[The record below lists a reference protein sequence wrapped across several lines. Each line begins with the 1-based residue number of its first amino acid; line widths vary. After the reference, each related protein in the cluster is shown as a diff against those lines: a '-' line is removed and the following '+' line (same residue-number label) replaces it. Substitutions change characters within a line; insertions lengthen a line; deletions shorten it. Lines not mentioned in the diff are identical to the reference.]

1 VPDTAKI
8 AIVAALE
15 RELHPLIQ
23 HWTVATKPHSGRNF
37 RFFEKGQVVVV
48 CGGIGAEPAR
58 RAAEAV
64 IALYAP
70 EVVYS
75 AGFAGA
81 LDPAMKV
88 ADMLVPARVIDAG
101 DASSVDT
108 GAGQGIL
115 VTFGA
120 VATPEQKVK
129 LGKSFNAQAV
139 DMEAAAVA
147 RAAAARGVRFAAV
160 KVISDEVGFAL
171 PGTNRPAS
179 DRPARDKRTP
189 NGFISPSGEFQIGQ
203 FARFIM
209 IRPWTWAIA
218 LRLARNSKRAAV
230 ALSAWLAEKN
240 HELLGLPANEVP
252 GKELQEN
259 KMTEKEK
266 QAGSLK
272 ISTRL

>member
-1 VPDTAKI
+1 MCELLFSAKI

-15 RELHPLIQ
+15 RELHPLVR
-23 HWTVATKPHSGRNF
+23 HRPVVTKQYAGRTF
-37 RFFEKGQVVVV
+37 RFFEQGQIVIV

-58 RAAEAV
+58 RAAEAI

-81 LDPAMKV
+81 LDPSLKV
-88 ADMLVPARVIDAG
+88 GDILIPARVIDAG
-101 DASSVDT
+101 DSSSVET
-108 GAGQGIL
+108 GTGHGIL

-147 RAAAARGVRFAAV
+147 RAAAVRGVRFAAV
-160 KVISDEVGFAL
+160 KAISDEVGFTL
-171 PGTNRPAS
+171 PGMNH
-179 DRPARDKRTP
+179 RT
-189 NGFISPSGEFQIGQ
+189 GFIGPSGDFLTGK

-209 IRPWTWAIA
+209 IRPWTWAAA
-218 LRLARNSKRAAV
+218 LRLARNSQRAAQ
-230 ALSAWLAEKN
+230 ALSAWLAETN
-240 HELLGLPANEVP
+240 QELLNSPENSS
-252 GKELQEN
+252 GKRFA
-259 KMTEKEK
+259 EK
-266 QAGSLK
+266 QNAEK
-272 ISTRL
+272 

>member
-1 VPDTAKI
+1 VPDTTKI
-8 AIVAALE
+8 AIVVALE

-23 HWTVATKPHSGRNF
+23 HWTVATHPHAGRTF
-37 RFFEKGQVVVV
+37 RFFEKGQIVVV

-75 AGFAGA
+75 TGFAGA
-81 LDPAMKV
+81 LDPTLKV
-88 ADMLVPARVIDAG
+88 ADIMVPARVIDAG

-108 GAGQGIL
+108 GTGQGVL

-160 KVISDEVGFAL
+160 KAISDEVGFSL
-171 PGTNRPAS
+171 PGMNHPGMNQST
-179 DRPARDKRTP
+179 
-189 NGFISPSGEFQIGQ
+189 GFISPSGEFQTGRL
-203 FARFIM
+203 AKFIM
-209 IRPWTWAIA
+209 IRPWTWAAA
-218 LRLARNSKRAAV
+218 LRLGRNSKRAAR
-230 ALSAWLAEKN
+230 ALSAWFAET
-240 HELLGLPANEVP
+240 HRELLNRQGNGLSES
-252 GKELQEN
+252 KIQE
-259 KMTEKEK
+259 KQQEKEAK
-266 QAGSLK
+266 QVL
-272 ISTRL
+272 

>member
-1 VPDTAKI
+1 MVVK
-8 AIVAALE
+8 E
-15 RELHPLIQ
+15 YG
-23 HWTVATKPHSGRNF
+23 GRTF

-64 IALYAP
+64 IAIYEP
-70 EVVYS
+70 EIVYS

-81 LDPAMKV
+81 LDPALKV
-88 ADMLVPARVIDAG
+88 ADILFPARVIDAG
-101 DASSVDT
+101 DSSSVDT
-108 GAGQGIL
+108 GTGQGIL

-160 KVISDEVGFAL
+160 KAISDEVGFSL
-171 PGTNRPAS
+171 PGMNHPT
-179 DRPARDKRTP
+179 
-189 NGFISPSGEFQIGQ
+189 GFIDSSGEFQTGR

-209 IRPWTWAIA
+209 IRPWTWAAA
-218 LRLARNSKRAAV
+218 LRLARNSNRAAL
-230 ALSAWLAEKN
+230 ALSAWLADKN
-240 HELLGLPANEVP
+240 RESLNSPADEVP
-252 GKELQEN
+252 ENDLPEN
-259 KMTEKEK
+259 KMTEKDAEP
-266 QAGSLK
+266 GSLK

>member
-1 VPDTAKI
+1 
-8 AIVAALE
+8 
-15 RELHPLIQ
+15 
-23 HWTVATKPHSGRNF
+23 VATKPHSGRNF

-171 PGTNRPAS
+171 PGTSRSVN
-179 DRPARDKRTP
+179 DGRTP

-209 IRPWTWAIA
+209 IRPWTWAVA

>member
-1 VPDTAKI
+1 MARLPDTVKI

-15 RELHPLIQ
+15 RELRPLIR
-23 HWTVATKPHSGRNF
+23 HWPVVTKQYDDRTF
-37 RFFEKGQVVVV
+37 RFFEQGSMVAV

-81 LDPAMKV
+81 LDPTRKV
-88 ADMLVPARVIDAG
+88 ADILIPARVIDAG
-101 DASSVDT
+101 DSSSVET

-139 DMEAAAVA
+139 DMEASAVA

-160 KVISDEVGFAL
+160 KAISDELGTSL
-171 PGTNRPAS
+171 PGMNH
-179 DRPARDKRTP
+179 RT
-189 NGFISPSGEFQIGQ
+189 GFIGPSGEFLTGK
-203 FARFIM
+203 FARFI
-209 IRPWTWAIA
+209 IVRPWTWAAA
-218 LRLARNSKRAAV
+218 LRLARNSKRASH
-230 ALSAWLAEKN
+230 ALCVWMADN
-240 HELLGLPANEVP
+240 RELLNSHA
-252 GKELQEN
+252 K
-259 KMTEKEK
+259 
-266 QAGSLK
+266 
-272 ISTRL
+272 

>member
-1 VPDTAKI
+1 MWRRALSPVEVEQRSAGSGILSSSPKI

-15 RELHPLIQ
+15 RELHPLLR
-23 HWTVATKPHSGRNF
+23 HWPVAVKEHAGRAF
-37 RFFEKGQVVVV
+37 RFFEQGQRVVV

-70 EVVYS
+70 EVIYS

-81 LDPAMKV
+81 LDPALKV
-88 ADMLVPARVIDAG
+88 AAILIPTRVIDAG
-101 DASSVDT
+101 DSSSVET
-108 GAGQGIL
+108 GTGEGIL

-139 DMEAAAVA
+139 DMEASAVA

-160 KVISDEVGFAL
+160 KAISDEVGFAL
-171 PGTNRPAS
+171 PGINH
-179 DRPARDKRTP
+179 RT
-189 NGFISPSGEFQIGQ
+189 GFIGPSGNFLTGK

-209 IRPWTWAIA
+209 IRPWTWAAA
-218 LRLARNSKRAAV
+218 LRLARNSKRAGH
-230 ALSAWLAEKN
+230 ALSACFAETNQDLLNSPENISGERFAEKQD
-240 HELLGLPANEVP
+240 A
-252 GKELQEN
+252 
-259 KMTEKEK
+259 EK
-266 QAGSLK
+266 
-272 ISTRL
+272 

>member
-1 VPDTAKI
+1 MAKLPGTRKI

-15 RELHPLIQ
+15 RELPLLR
-23 HWTVATKPHSGRNF
+23 HWPVVVKEHAGRTF
-37 RFFEKGQVVVV
+37 RFFEQGQLVAV

-70 EVVYS
+70 AVVYS

-81 LDPAMKV
+81 LDPALKV
-88 ADMLVPARVIDAG
+88 ADILIPARVIDAG
-101 DASSVDT
+101 DSSSVET
-108 GAGQGIL
+108 GTGQGIL

-139 DMEAAAVA
+139 DMEASAVA

-160 KVISDEVGFAL
+160 KAISDEVGFAL
-171 PGTNRPAS
+171 PGMNH
-179 DRPARDKRTP
+179 RT
-189 NGFISPSGEFQIGQ
+189 GFIGPSGNFLTGK

-209 IRPWTWAIA
+209 IRPWTWAAA
-218 LRLARNSKRAAV
+218 LRLARNSKRAAI
-230 ALSAWLAEKN
+230 ALSAWLGDASRAAEFAGK
-240 HELLGLPANEVP
+240 VP
-252 GKELQEN
+252 GSDLQKN
-259 KMTEKEK
+259 KMPENETP
-266 QAGSLK
+266 GSVN
-272 ISTRL
+272 ISNRL

>member
-1 VPDTAKI
+1 MPDTAKI

-15 RELHPLIQ
+15 RELHPLVRR
-23 HWTVATKPHSGRNF
+23 WPVVEKEYAGRSF
-37 RFFEKGQVVVV
+37 RFFEQGRLVAV
-48 CGGIGAEPAR
+48 CGGIGVEPAR

-81 LDPAMKV
+81 LDPALKV
-88 ADMLVPARVIDAG
+88 GDILIPARVIDAG
-101 DASSVDT
+101 DSSSVET

-139 DMEAAAVA
+139 DMEASAVA

-160 KVISDEVGFAL
+160 KAISDEVGFAL
-171 PGTNRPAS
+171 PGMNH
-179 DRPARDKRTP
+179 RT
-189 NGFISPSGEFQIGQ
+189 GFIGPSGNFLTGK
-203 FARFIM
+203 FARFIA
-209 IRPWTWAIA
+209 IRPWTWVAA
-218 LRLARNSKRAAV
+218 LRLARNSKRAAH
-230 ALSAWLAEKN
+230 ALSAWLDETNQELLDSPENSSGKRFAEK
-240 HELLGLPANEVP
+240 
-252 GKELQEN
+252 
-259 KMTEKEK
+259 
-266 QAGSLK
+266 
-272 ISTRL
+272 

>member
-15 RELHPLIQ
+15 RELRPMIR
-23 HWTVATKPHSGRNF
+23 HWPMVVKEHSGRSF
-37 RFFEKGQVVVV
+37 RFFEKGQIIAV
-48 CGGIGAEPAR
+48 CGGIGAEAAR

-70 EVVYS
+70 ELVCS

-81 LDPAMKV
+81 LDSALKV
-88 ADMLVPARVIDAG
+88 GDILVPARVIDAG
-101 DASSVDT
+101 DASSVET
-108 GAGQGIL
+108 GTGRGVL

-139 DMEAAAVA
+139 EMEAAAVA

-160 KVISDEVGFAL
+160 KAISDDVGFAI
-171 PGTNRPAS
+171 PGADRPAS
-179 DRPARDKRTP
+179 DRPGTDRRMQS
-189 NGFISPSGEFQIGQ
+189 GFIGPSGEFKTGQ
-203 FARFIM
+203 FARFIL
-209 IRPWTWAIA
+209 IRPWTWAA
-218 LRLARNSKRAAV
+218 TLRLSRNSKRAAR

-240 HELLGLPANEVP
+240 HELLNLPENEGRGSDLP
-252 GKELQEN
+252 ES
-259 KMTEKEK
+259 KMTE
-266 QAGSLK
+266 
-272 ISTRL
+272 TR

>member
-1 VPDTAKI
+1 MLLSPAKL
-8 AIVAALE
+8 AIVAALK
-15 RELHPLIQ
+15 REIHPLVRDWPAVVKE
-23 HWTVATKPHSGRNF
+23 HAGRTF
-37 RFFEKGQVVVV
+37 RFFEKGQMVVV

-81 LDPAMKV
+81 LDPTLKV
-88 ADMLVPARVIDAG
+88 ADILVPARVVDAG

-108 GAGQGIL
+108 GTGQGIL

-147 RAAAARGVRFAAV
+147 RAAAAQGVRFAAV
-160 KVISDEVGFAL
+160 KAISDEVGFSL
-171 PGTNRPAS
+171 PGMNR
-179 DRPARDKRTP
+179 RT
-189 NGFISPSGEFQIGQ
+189 GFIGPSGEFQTGR

-209 IRPWTWAIA
+209 IRPWTWAAA
-218 LRLARNSKRAAV
+218 LRLARNSKRAAR
-230 ALSAWLAEKN
+230 ALSAWLAET
-240 HELLGLPANEVP
+240 HRELLTSEFKIRDQG
-252 GKELQEN
+252 Q
-259 KMTEKEK
+259 EKENEAK
-266 QAGSLK
+266 QVH
-272 ISTRL
+272 

>member
-1 VPDTAKI
+1 MSDTTKL
-8 AIVAALE
+8 AIVAALV
-15 RELHPLIQ
+15 REVQPLVGD
-23 HWTVATKPHSGRNF
+23 WRVVAKEHAGRAF

-81 LDPAMKV
+81 FDPALKV
-88 ADMLVPARVIDAG
+88 ADILVPARVIDAS
-101 DASSVDT
+101 DASSVNT
-108 GAGQGIL
+108 GTGQGIL

-160 KVISDEVGFAL
+160 KAISDEVGFQL
-171 PGTNRPAS
+171 PGMN
-179 DRPARDKRTP
+179 DRA
-189 NGFISPSGEFQIGQ
+189 GFISSSGEFLTVK
-203 FARFIM
+203 FARFIA
-209 IRPWTWAIA
+209 IRPWTWTAAI
-218 LRLARNSKRAAV
+218 RLARNSKRAAH
-230 ALSAWLAEKN
+230 ALSAWLAQTKN
-240 HELLGLPANEVP
+240 MLLNLPENDSR
-252 GKELQEN
+252 EN
-259 KMTEKEK
+259 K
-266 QAGSLK
+266 
-272 ISTRL
+272 

>member
-1 VPDTAKI
+1 VGTGGLARPRRAALGRVCELPLSVKI

-15 RELHPLIQ
+15 RELRPLIR
-23 HWTVATKPHSGRNF
+23 HWSAVEKEYAGRTF
-37 RFFEKGQVVVV
+37 RFFEQGQIVAV

-70 EVVYS
+70 EIVYS

-81 LDPAMKV
+81 LDPVLKV
-88 ADMLVPARVIDAG
+88 ADILIPARVIDAG
-101 DASSVDT
+101 DSSSVET

-129 LGKSFNAQAV
+129 LAKSFHAQAV

-160 KVISDEVGFAL
+160 KAISDDVGFAL
-171 PGTNRPAS
+171 PGMNHGT
-179 DRPARDKRTP
+179 
-189 NGFISPSGEFQIGQ
+189 GFIGPSGNFLTGK

-209 IRPWTWAIA
+209 IRPWTWATA
-218 LRLARNSKRAAV
+218 LRLARNSKRAAI
-230 ALSAWLAEKN
+230 ALSAWLAKTN
-240 HELLGLPANEVP
+240 QRLLNSPERGS
-252 GKELQEN
+252 GKLLE
-259 KMTEKEK
+259 EK
-266 QAGSLK
+266 QNAEK
-272 ISTRL
+272 

>member
-1 VPDTAKI
+1 MCELPSSTKI

-15 RELHPLIQ
+15 RELHPLLRHQPVAVKQ
-23 HWTVATKPHSGRNF
+23 HAGRSF
-37 RFFEKGQVVVV
+37 RFFEQGQIVVV

-64 IALYAP
+64 IALYTP

-81 LDPAMKV
+81 LDPALKV
-88 ADMLVPARVIDAG
+88 ADILIPARVIDAG
-101 DASSVDT
+101 DSSSVET
-108 GAGQGIL
+108 GIGQGIL

-139 DMEAAAVA
+139 DMEASAVA

-160 KVISDEVGFAL
+160 KAISDEVGFAL
-171 PGTNRPAS
+171 PGMNH
-179 DRPARDKRTP
+179 RT
-189 NGFISPSGEFQIGQ
+189 GFIGPSGEFLTGK

-209 IRPWTWAIA
+209 IRPWTWAAA
-218 LRLARNSKRAAV
+218 LRLARNSQRAAQ
-230 ALSAWLAEKN
+230 ALSAWLGKTNQELLNSPENISGERFAEKQD
-240 HELLGLPANEVP
+240 A
-252 GKELQEN
+252 
-259 KMTEKEK
+259 EK
-266 QAGSLK
+266 
-272 ISTRL
+272 